1 MTYASMFHLLEPLLM
16 DLYNA
21 RARAKTVDS
30 AKVEQINSWID
41 TLKCNPTPKQ
51 FEEILTCAK
60 EL

>member
-1 MTYASMFHLLEPLLM
+1 MTYAAMFHLLEPLLM

-21 RARAKTVDS
+21 RARAADG

-41 TLKCNPTPKQ
+41 TLQSNPTPKQ

-60 EL
+60 EM